1 MLWRLTEGGKI
12 DERTERQVNKKIKP
26 DEGEK
31 WVSYRSLVL
40 DEQRCTGQM

>member
-31 WVSYRSLVL
+31 WDMSLVL